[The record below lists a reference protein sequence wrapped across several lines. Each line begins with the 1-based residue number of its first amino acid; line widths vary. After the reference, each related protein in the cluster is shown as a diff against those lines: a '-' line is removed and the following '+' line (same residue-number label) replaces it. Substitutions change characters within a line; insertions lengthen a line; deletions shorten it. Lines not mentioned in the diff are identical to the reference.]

1 MGAVDYKS
9 IFTMQLNDI
18 LKSNVRIHF
27 VDMEYKE
34 IALITNDAKAIVIS
48 TYDLPYTV
56 GLTTLVEAM
65 ALGLP
70 VITTDNMNYPIDV
83 EVEKSD

>member
-1 MGAVDYKS
+1 M
-9 IFTMQLNDI
+9 
-18 LKSNVRIHF
+18 R
-27 VDMEYKE
+27 
-34 IALITNDAKAIVIS
+34 KAIVIS